1 VLGGGFAGSQVARE
15 LGTSGA
21 TIVDPAPLR
30 TPSPHAEVIL
40 GSAVG
45 LDSRRRV
52 AQVESEPGR
61 IGVAYAELV
70 VAVGAAARDLGRLGL
85 PLDSDGRVAVD
96 WTLRVPGA
104 LNIWA
109 LGDCAAV
116 PTAETCQHPVCQA
129 RRLAHHL
136 RPERTHA

>member
-1 VLGGGFAGSQVARE
+1 MSTSGTIRSYE

-21 TIVDPAPLR
+21 TIVNPAPLR
-30 TPSPHAEVIL
+30 TPSPHAELIL

-52 AQVESEPGR
+52 AQVESEAGR
-61 IGVAYAELV
+61 IGVAYAQLV
-70 VAVGAAARDLGRLGL
+70 VAVGAAARDLSRLGL
-85 PLDSDGRVAVD
+85 PLDRHGRVAVD
-96 WTLRVPGA
+96 LTLRVPGA
-104 LNIWA
+104 PNIWA

-116 PTAETCQHPVCQA
+116 PTAETCQHPVCQS